1 MNVLP
6 IPALDG
12 GHALF
17 ILIEII
23 TRRRPSDKVLLVAQM
38 IGMSLLFLLMF
49 WATFND
55 IARLF

>member
-1 MNVLP
+1 VLP